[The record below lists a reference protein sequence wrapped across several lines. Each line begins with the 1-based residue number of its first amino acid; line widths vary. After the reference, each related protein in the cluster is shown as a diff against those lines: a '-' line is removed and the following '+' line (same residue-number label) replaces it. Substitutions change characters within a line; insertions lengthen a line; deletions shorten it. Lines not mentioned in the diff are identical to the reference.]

1 MKKILLVAMAALTL
15 AACNKTSLKEQYT
28 TLEENAQAQFDS
40 LKFVNPEAADSVV
53 DAYLVQSLDLYFAHP
68 KDAYSDTILLDIYY
82 MLSAEQ
88 KDRVFG
94 SMTEAKKASEAMSE
108 LYQTYCIEQA
118 TSAGK
123 TYTDVQSLQ
132 ADGTPLALSELV
144 GKTEY
149 VLVDFW
155 ASWCR
160 PCRQLLPVLKTIY
173 EAQPA
178 GKLQILGISCD
189 RDSAAWQ
196 QAVAEEQ
203 LPWLQIRDLRE
214 EPYNPCDVYGIRA
227 IPTTILIDAAG
238 TIVARNPS
246 EEEIEAIL
254 SK

>member
-1 MKKILLVAMAALTL
+1 MKKIVLVAWVALTL
-15 AACNKTSLKEQYT
+15 VACNKTSLKEQYT
-28 TLEENAQAQFDS
+28 TLTENAEAQFQATEDTE
-40 LKFVNPEAADSVV
+40 VADSILT
-53 DAYLVQSLDLYFAHP
+53 AYLTEALDLYFANQ
-68 KDAYSDTILLDIYY
+68 KDAYADSILIDIYY
-82 MLSAEQ
+82 MLDADQ
-88 KDRVFG
+88 KARVFDTM
-94 SMTEAKKASEAMSE
+94 SEEKKATEGLGD
-108 LYQTYCIEQA
+108 LYKTYCIELA

-123 TYTDVQSLQ
+123 PYIDVCSLQ

-144 GKTEY
+144 GKTDY

-160 PCRQLLPVLKTIY
+160 PCRRLLPVLKEIY
-173 EAQPA
+173 NAQPA

-196 QAVAEEQ
+196 KAVTEEN
-203 LPWLQIRDLRE
+203 LPWLQVRDQRV

-227 IPTTILIDAAG
+227 IPTTFLIDANG

-246 EEEIEAIL
+246 EEEIVAIL